1 MIRVVAGLMLGLLV
15 SGCVS
20 TKNVPVNDAATSEI
34 QGKSITTAK
43 REMPDFAAMTA
54 GKAMFAM
61 VGAVAMIS
69 AGNGIIRDNQVEDPA
84 NYISATLVAGLTE
97 KYKLSVVNN
106 DGILV
111 ADESPDKLAAQYASS
126 DYLLDVRTI
135 NWSFA
140 YFPTDW
146 DSYRVMYSAKL
157 RLINTDNG
165 QVVAESFCARLP
177 EKTEAAPS
185 YNELLANQAQRLK
198 DELRA
203 AADYCVGEF
212 KTKALRF

>member
-1 MIRVVAGLMLGLLV
+1 MMRVVAVLMLGFLV

-20 TKNVPVNDAATSEI
+20 TKNVPVNDALTSEFH
-34 QGKSITTAK
+34 GKSITMAK
-43 REMPDFAAMTA
+43 REIPDFAAMTA

-69 AGNGIIRDNQVEDPA
+69 AGNDIVRDNQVEDPA
-84 NYISATLVAGLTE
+84 NHISAALAAGLAE
-97 KYKLSVVNN
+97 KYRLSVVSN
-106 DGILV
+106 DAILV
-111 ADESPDKLAAQYASS
+111 ADESPDRLAAQYASS

-135 NWSFA
+135 NWSFG

-157 RLINTDNG
+157 RLINTADG
-165 QVVAESFCARLP
+165 QVVAESFCSRVP
-177 EKTEAAPS
+177 DKTDGAPS
-185 YNELLANQAQRLK
+185 YNELLANRAQRLK
-198 DELRA
+198 DELRV

-212 KTKALRF
+212 KSKALLF

>member
-1 MIRVVAGLMLGLLV
+1 MMRVVAGLMLGFLV

-20 TKNVPVNDAATSEI
+20 TKNVPVNDAVTGDI
-34 QGKSITTAK
+34 HGKSITTAK

-54 GKAMFAM
+54 GKAMFAV

-69 AGNGIIRDNQVEDPA
+69 AGNDIIRDNQVEDPA
-84 NYISATLVAGLTE
+84 NHISAALIAGLAE
-97 KYKLSVVNN
+97 KHDLSVVNS
-106 DGILV
+106 DAILV
-111 ADESPDKLAAQYASS
+111 ANESPDKLAAQYASS

-157 RLINTDNG
+157 RLINTGNG
-165 QVVAESFCARLP
+165 QIVAESFCARVP
-177 EKTEAAPS
+177 EKTAGAPS
-185 YNELLANQAQRLK
+185 HNELLANQAQRLK